1 MMTSP
6 RSTAPLAVTL
16 LLAACQTDSITFK
29 NVAVA
34 SWDIRP
40 PIEISGYLSKPEGK
54 GPIPAVV
61 LLHGC
66 NGLQHNVSQDWPRY
80 LNGLGYV
87 TLAVDSFGSRGL
99 GRCPNGI
106 ERNDL
111 PMIKDAYG
119 ALKFLASQSYVK
131 RDRIAVM
138 GFSKG
143 GVAINVLA
151 DVKPRGELEFAAG
164 ISFYAHCKGLG
175 FGRKPLFPL
184 MQVVGEKDTRVF
196 DSCRAVNNESVEVH
210 VLPGAY
216 HAFDAF
222 PEHGYRSNYR
232 GDTALYDGE
241 ATAKARA
248 LTKAFLAK
256 HLRE

>member
-1 MMTSP
+1 M
-6 RSTAPLAVTL
+6 
-16 LLAACQTDSITFK
+16 LAACQTDSITFK

-40 PIEISGYLSKPEGK
+40 PIEITGYLSKPEGK
-54 GPIPAVV
+54 GPFPAVV
-61 LLHGC
+61 LLHTC
-66 NGLQHNVSQDWPRY
+66 NGLQHNVSRDWPAY

-99 GRCPNGI
+99 GPCPNGM
-106 ERNDL
+106 ERDDL
-111 PMIKDAYG
+111 QMMKDAYG
-119 ALKFLASQSYVK
+119 ALKYLAGQPYVK

-143 GVAINVLA
+143 GVAINVFA
-151 DVKPRGELEFAAG
+151 GGDVKPRGELEFAVG
-164 ISFYAHCKGLG
+164 IGLNAHCKALG
-175 FGRKPLFPL
+175 VGRKPLYSL

-196 DSCRAVNNESVEVH
+196 ESCRALNNESVDVH
-210 VLPGAY
+210 VLPGVY

-222 PEHGYRSNYR
+222 PERGQRNNYL
-232 GDTALYDGE
+232 GDIALYDGE
-241 ATAKARA
+241 ATEKARA
-248 LTKAFLAK
+248 LTKAFLSK